1 MSDLDI
7 ITDGHIPIIMVGI
20 LTGIHTTAIV
30 HIGITQDIGAVI
42 IRIIPIIH
50 IIHIIHI
57 IITHTIRITHTTQ
70 IIRIMWAVTTT
81 AIMVQ

>member
-20 LTGIHTTAIV
+20 HTGIHTTAIV

-42 IRIIPIIH
+42 IRIIP